1 MYDAIKTSIFPE
13 KFCQN
18 GLDIPDRIVVLEI
31 DIKKRLFNKDLW
43 IDYSRGSTNLGVKD
57 IENLFKN
64 VAAGNR
70 KLLRKIKNDSFSEKR
85 LAADGECLTC
95 FVIRLSDS
103 INWQFMQ
110 VGDPMMGYQK
120 NVLNE
125 FAYNPNRIDNC
136 GCIITGESQI
146 ENCRTAFF
154 VVDGTKCRNYIVSN
168 NIEKN
173 GHYMLPFTINVEIF
187 YSNNKEVHYL
197 PIIIDPE
204 IQWPG
209 GTRPSLYSY

>member
-1 MYDAIKTSIFPE
+1 MYDAIKNSILPE
-13 KFCQN
+13 KFCRN
-18 GLDIPDRIVVLEI
+18 DLDIPDRIIILEI
-31 DIKKRLFNKDLW
+31 DINKKLCGKDLR
-43 IDYSRGSTNLGVKD
+43 IEYSRGSTNLGVKD
-57 IENLFKN
+57 TKSLFKN
-64 VAAGNR
+64 VATGDR
-70 KLLRKIKNDSFSEKR
+70 RLLKKIKNDSLSEKR

-95 FVIRLSDS
+95 FVVRLSDS

-110 VGDPMMGYQK
+110 VGDPMMGYEK
-120 NVLNE
+120 NVLNK
-125 FAYNPNRIDNC
+125 FAYNPNRIDNH

-154 VVDGTKCRNYIVSN
+154 VVDGTKCRDYVVSS

-173 GHYMLPFTINVEIF
+173 GYYMLPFTINIELF
-187 YSNNKEVHYL
+187 YSNNKEIHYL

-209 GTRPSLYSY
+209 GTKPSLYSY